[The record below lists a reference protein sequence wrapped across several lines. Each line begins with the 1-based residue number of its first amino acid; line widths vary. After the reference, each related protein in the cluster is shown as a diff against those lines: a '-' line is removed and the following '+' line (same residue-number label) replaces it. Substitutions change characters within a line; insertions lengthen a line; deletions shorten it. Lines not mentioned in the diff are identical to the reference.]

1 MNSKK
6 ILYHWIM
13 KKYSTL
19 TFLILL
25 SLSLKAQISP
35 NAAWENFFK
44 NDRKTARTQFTELSA
59 KAATAQEANLALS
72 IMSQFDQPSE
82 KGFDYFTRFYNAA
95 ANPEPYLLAMWRSY
109 ALTGTDGNDNK
120 KHLEFYNSLLKKK
133 FDGTMYGMANS
144 MIGEYYESKKNYALA
159 DKAYAQIGSLDNWL
173 ITSEFENISTSGF
186 DKTYD
191 VLDKP
196 EADAQFTGKKGLKFG
211 WRTVPYTKHNKWFDF
226 TYYNNYSNAII
237 FAQNFVKSPADI
249 NGQLRIGVSG
259 SVKVWVNDKLV
270 ISEADERNNDLDSYI
285 STIKLNA
292 GYNRILI
299 QIGESYAGRSNFL
312 VRLTDE
318 NGKNL
323 EGITSTAMPQA
334 YIKETTF
341 KPAFVKLP
349 AITFFENEIAKQPDG
364 YLNKILLAKLY
375 LRNDN
380 AFEARKILEQLQEKF
395 PESTFINTL
404 YIELFEKEE
413 NRTGVETLQE
423 TIKTADPESP
433 FAMSLVYNDYISR
446 DDYNNAELIIKK
458 LEEIYGESEN
468 VIAKKIQIAGK
479 RNNQEEI
486 IKLVERAYSLYPNS
500 SSMVWLKYLCE
511 KEIRK
516 NSNAYTFLKKFV
528 DEHDNYDV
536 SKYLAK
542 AYFDKGDVN
551 AGLNVYQK
559 EIENDPIG
567 VGIYMDLAAQYYNM
581 QQYDKAEKLYL
592 KCLEIAPN
600 TSNYYE
606 SLGRIHEMAKQ
617 KEKAVTAYQK
627 SLKLSPNNY
636 DAIQSLRKLED
647 KKDVFDYFEQPDVK
661 VLVAKAPKLAD
672 FPDDH
677 FVILD
682 EEVQKVAYENGGSEE
697 KHFYIA
703 KILTQKGLEALK
715 EYNIPYYN
723 SQNLNV
729 EVAEVIKA
737 NGSKVPAE
745 QNSSQ
750 IIFTNLEVGDI
761 INLRYK
767 TQNYNEGSL
776 ATHFWDSFYFTHGS
790 SYLNT
795 KFSLLIHRDKQFKY
809 RFSLKEIAPVKTQ
822 KDEFDL
828 YVWKAENQKALIY
841 EDKMPPMDDVTNIIY
856 VSSIPDWK
864 FVANWYNNIATAKA
878 RSSYEI
884 KTVIND
890 LFKGKNNLDA
900 LSKIKLIYKY
910 ITQNISY
917 SSVSFRQ
924 SGIVPQNPATVI
936 NTRIGDC
943 KDVSTLFVTMCKE
956 AGISAE
962 LALVKTRDNG
972 QNTMLLP
979 TIDFNHCIAKAMIDG
994 KSYYV
999 ELTSGT
1005 LPFGTFYNGSLNE
1018 QILEINNNTTD
1029 LARLNPG
1036 QRTKNTLSYSTTVTL
1051 KGADMQIKEVNYA
1064 TGSVASST
1072 RDMFDNL
1079 SNKDQ
1084 IKKLKESLATTFPEN
1099 DVYKIEF
1106 TNLSPLT
1113 ATSDTLKAYT
1123 EYALMKTCKPV
1134 AGMSIFSLPW
1144 SMSAT
1149 ANQLQVLQPRSFGI
1163 DLTQMFLAEHC
1174 SEEITMQLPEGK
1186 KLVEALKPLN
1196 ISNEYVDF
1204 SLSSKIVGNKVV
1216 FNRKMVLKKDYVPAE
1231 KAEAFKTAFIQVV
1244 DADQQQLAIK

>member
-1 MNSKK
+1 
-6 ILYHWIM
+6 M
-13 KKYSTL
+13 KNYTTL
-19 TFLILL
+19 TFLLFV
-25 SLSLKAQISP
+25 SLSLNAQITINS
-35 NAAWENFFK
+35 AWENFLK
-44 NDRKTARTQFTELSA
+44 NDRKTARIQFTQLS
-59 KAATAQEANLALS
+59 KNEATAQEANLVLS
-72 IMSQFDQPSE
+72 LMSEFDQSSE
-82 KGFDYFTRFYNAA
+82 TGFDYFKKFYDLSD
-95 ANPEPYLLAMWRSY
+95 NPEPYVLAMWGSY
-109 ALTGTDGNDNK
+109 ALIGTDGNDNK
-120 KHLEFYNSLLKKK
+120 KHFDFYNSLLKRK
-133 FDGTMYGMANS
+133 FDGMIYGMANS
-144 MIGEYYESKKNYALA
+144 RIGAYYESNKNYVLA

-191 VLDKP
+191 VLEKP
-196 EADAQFTGKKGLKFG
+196 QLDAKFTGKKGLEFG

-226 TYYNNYSNAII
+226 TFYNNYRNSII
-237 FAQNFVKSPADI
+237 FAQNFVKTTNDI
-249 NGQLRIGVSG
+249 NAQLRIGVSG
-259 SVKVWVNDKLV
+259 SVKVWVNDQLV

-285 STIKLNA
+285 SKIKLNT

-318 NGKNL
+318 NGKTL
-323 EGITSTAMPQA
+323 EGITSTTTPQK
-334 YIKETTF
+334 YTKETVF
-341 KPAFVKLP
+341 KPSGVRLP
-349 AITFFENEIAKQPDG
+349 AIIFFENEIAKQPDG

-375 LRNDN
+375 LRIDN
-380 AFEARKILEQLQEKF
+380 AFEARKILEKLQEKF
-395 PESTFINTL
+395 PESTFINNL
-404 YIELFEKEE
+404 YIELFDKEA
-413 NRTGVETLQE
+413 NRTGTETLQE
-423 TIKTADPESP
+423 TIKTVDPESP
-433 FAMSLVYNDYISR
+433 FALSLVYNDYVAQN
-446 DDYNNAELIIKK
+446 DYNNAELITKK
-458 LEEIYGESEN
+458 LEEVYGESEN
-468 VIAKKIQIAGK
+468 IIAKKIQIAGK

-486 IKLVERAYSLYPNS
+486 LNLVEKGYQLHPNS
-500 SSMVWLKYLCE
+500 TTMVWLKYLCE
-511 KEIRK
+511 KEIKK
-516 NSNAYTFLKKFV
+516 NANAITYLKKFV
-528 DEHDNYDV
+528 DNHDNYDF

-542 AYFDKGDVN
+542 AYFDKG
-551 AGLNVYQK
+551 AITEGINVYQK
-559 EIENDPIG
+559 EIDNDPIG
-567 VGIYMDLAAQYYNM
+567 VGIYMDLAAQYYNL
-581 QQYDKAEKLYL
+581 QQYDKAEKLYI

-606 SLGRIHEMAKQ
+606 SLGRIHDIAKQ
-617 KEKAVTAYQK
+617 KEKAIAAYQK
-627 SLKLSPNNY
+627 SLKLNPNNY
-636 DAIQSLRKLED
+636 DAIKALRKLED

-661 VLVAKAPKLAD
+661 SIVSKAPKLTD

-677 FVILD
+677 YVILN

-703 KILTQKGLEALK
+703 KILTQKGLEGFK

-729 EVAEVIKA
+729 EIAEVIKA
-737 NGSKVPAE
+737 NGIKVPAE

-750 IIFTNLEVGDI
+750 IIFTNLEVGDV

-767 TQNYNEGSL
+767 TQNFNEGSL
-776 ATHFWDSFYFTHGS
+776 ATHFWDSFYFTHGAT
-790 SYLNT
+790 YINT
-795 KFSLLIHRDKQFKY
+795 KFSLLIHRNKQFKY
-809 RFSLKEIAPVKTQ
+809 RFSQKEIAPVKIQ

-828 YVWKAENQKALIY
+828 YIWKAENQKALIY

-856 VSSIPDWK
+856 VSSIPDWQ
-864 FVANWYNNIATAKA
+864 FVANWYHNIATAKA

-890 LFKGKNNLDA
+890 LFKGKNNLDD
-900 LSKIKLIYKY
+900 LNKIKLIYKY

-924 SGIVPQNPATVI
+924 SGIIPQNPATVI

-943 KDVSTLFVTMCKE
+943 KDVSTLFITMCKE

-979 TIDFNHCIAKAMIDG
+979 TIDFNHCIAKATING

-1005 LPFGTFYNGSLNE
+1005 LPFGTFYNSALNE
-1018 QILEINNNTTD
+1018 QILEINNNTFD
-1029 LARLNPG
+1029 LSRLNPT
-1036 QRTKNTLSYSTTVTL
+1036 QRPKNTLKYTTNITL
-1051 KGADMQIKEVNYA
+1051 KGTDIQIKEINYS
-1064 TGSVASST
+1064 TGSVASSI

-1084 IKKLKESLATTFPEN
+1084 IKKLKENLVETFPEN

-1113 ATSDTLKAYT
+1113 ASSDTLKAYT
-1123 EYALMKTCKPV
+1123 EYALMKTIKPV

-1144 SMSAT
+1144 SMSAK
-1149 ANQLQVLQPRSFGI
+1149 ANQLQISQPRNFGI
-1163 DLTQMFLAEHC
+1163 DLTQMFLAENC

-1186 KLVEALKPLN
+1186 KLVEVLKPLN
-1196 ISNEYVDF
+1196 VSNEYIDF
-1204 SLSSKIVGNKVV
+1204 SITSKSVGNKVV
-1216 FNRKMVLKKDYVPAE
+1216 FNRKITLKKDYVPAE
-1231 KAEAFKTAFIQVV
+1231 KAEAFKAAFIQVV

>member
-1 MNSKK
+1 MKHYF
-6 ILYHWIM
+6 IL
-13 KKYSTL
+13 TL
-19 TFLILL
+19 FLLL
-25 SLSLKAQISP
+25 SLSINAQVTTTS
-35 NAAWENFFK
+35 AWENFLK
-44 NDRKTARTQFTELSA
+44 NDRKTARLQFTELSQMPV
-59 KAATAQEANLALS
+59 TAQEANLALS
-72 IMSQFDQPSE
+72 LMSQFDQSAE
-82 KGFDYFTRFYNAA
+82 KGFDYFKKFYDISD
-95 ANPEPYLLAMWRSY
+95 NPEPYVLAMWRSY
-109 ALTGTDGNDNK
+109 ALLGTDGNENK
-120 KHLEFYNSLLKKK
+120 KHLDFYNGLLKKK
-133 FDGTMYGMANS
+133 FDGTLYGLANS
-144 MIGEYYESKKNYALA
+144 MIGEHYESKKNYVLA
-159 DKAYAQIGSLDNWL
+159 DKYYAQIGSLDNWS

-196 EADAQFTGKKGLKFG
+196 LSDAQFTGKKGLKFG
-211 WRTVPYTKHNKWFDF
+211 WRNVPYTKHNKWFDF
-226 TYYNNYSNAII
+226 TFYNNYNNAII
-237 FAQNFVKSPADI
+237 FAQNFVKVAADV
-249 NGQLRIGVSG
+249 NAQLRIGVSG
-259 SVKVWVNDKLV
+259 SVKVWINDKLI

-285 STIKLNA
+285 STVKLNS
-292 GYNRILI
+292 GYNRVLI

-318 NGKNL
+318 SGKNL
-323 EGITSTAMPQA
+323 DGITTTTMPQP
-334 YIKETTF
+334 YTKEISF
-341 KPAFVKLP
+341 KPIRVKLP
-349 AITFFENEIAKQPDG
+349 AITFFENEIAKQPNG
-364 YLNKILLAKLY
+364 FLNNILLAKLY
-375 LRNDN
+375 LRYDN
-380 AFEARKILEQLQEKF
+380 AFEARKILEKLQLKF
-395 PESTFINTL
+395 PESTLLNNL
-404 YIELFEKEE
+404 YIELFNKEN

-433 FAMSLVYNDYISR
+433 YALSLIYNDHIAQQ
-446 DDYNNAELIIKK
+446 DYNNAELIIKK

-479 RNNQEEI
+479 RNNQEDI
-486 IKLVERAYSLYPNS
+486 IKLVERGYQLYPGS

-511 KEIRK
+511 KEFKK
-516 NSNAYTFLKKFV
+516 NSNAYTYLKKFV

-542 AYFDKGDVN
+542 AYFDKGNVVE
-551 AGLNVYQK
+551 GLNVYQK
-559 EIENDPIG
+559 EIDNDPIG
-567 VGIYMDLAAQYYNM
+567 VGIYMDLAAQYYDL
-581 QQYDKAEKLYL
+581 QQYEKAEKLYL

-600 TSNYYE
+600 TSSYYE
-606 SLGRIHEMAKQ
+606 SLGRIREMAKQ
-617 KEKAVTAYQK
+617 KEAAILAYQK

-636 DAIQSLRKLED
+636 DAIQALRKLED

-661 VLVAKAPKLAD
+661 GLIAKSPKATD
-672 FPDDH
+672 YPDDH
-677 FVILD
+677 YVILD

-703 KILTQKGLEALK
+703 KILTQKGLETFK

-750 IIFTNLEVGDI
+750 VVFTNLEVGDV

-790 SYLNT
+790 SYIST
-795 KFSLLIHRDKQFKY
+795 KFSFLIHRDKQFKY
-809 RFSLKEIAPVKTQ
+809 RFSQKEITPVKIQ

-828 YVWKAENQKALIY
+828 YIWKAENQKALVY

-856 VSSIPDWK
+856 ISSIPDWQ

-884 KTVIND
+884 KTVISD
-890 LFKGKNNLDA
+890 LFKEKNNLNELD
-900 LSKIKLIYKY
+900 KVKLIYKY

-924 SGIVPQNPATVI
+924 SGIIPQNPATVI

-943 KDVSTLFVTMCKE
+943 KDVSTLFITMCKE
-956 AGISAE
+956 AGINAE

-972 QNTMLLP
+972 KNTMLLP
-979 TIDFNHCIAKAMIDG
+979 TIDFNHCIARAMVGD

-1005 LPFGTFYNGSLNE
+1005 LPFGTFYNSSINE
-1018 QILEINNNTTD
+1018 QILEINDKTLD
-1029 LARLNPG
+1029 LSRLNPN
-1036 QRTKNTLSYSTTVTL
+1036 QRSKNTIKYTTSIVL
-1051 KGADMQIKEVNYA
+1051 KGTDMQIKEVNYS
-1064 TGSVASST
+1064 TGSAASLT
-1072 RDMFDNL
+1072 REMFDNL

-1084 IKKLKESLATTFPEN
+1084 IKKLKETLAVAFPEN

-1113 ATSDTLKAYT
+1113 ASSDTLRAYT

-1163 DLTQMFLAEHC
+1163 DLTQIFLAENC
-1174 SEEITMQLPEGK
+1174 TEEITMQLPEGK
-1186 KLVEALKPLN
+1186 KLVEALKPQN
-1196 ISNEYVDF
+1196 ISNEFVDF
-1204 SLSSKIVGNKVV
+1204 SITSKLLGNKVV
-1216 FNRKMVLKKDYVPAE
+1216 FNRKLILKKDYVPAE